1 MLDVPTK
8 YIYVRLQKLVKS
20 ALLIFNKHRAD
31 EVSMTIEHFR
41 LGQLVT
47 TIALV
52 MTTTFFKMYVLFI
65 HKKPINWK
73 YPHYDGVKGFKL
85 HKNNKKNLFYNINS
99 NLREIPLEFAL
110 WSSNGL

>member
-1 MLDVPTK
+1 MLCVPTN
-8 YIYVRLQKLVKS
+8 YIYVRLQELVKS

-31 EVSMTIEHFR
+31 EVSMTIVHFR

-65 HKKPINWK
+65 HNRPISWK
-73 YPHYDGVKGFKL
+73 CPHYDDVKGFKL
-85 HKNNKKNLFYNINS
+85 HKNNKKFFIIMLTQS
-99 NLREIPLEFAL
+99 
-110 WSSNGL
+110 